1 MIYIV
6 PSIFIIIGF
15 VATILILRQRRIAM
29 QSRTWPYVEGKV
41 ALSKVEESWSSSSG
55 GRSRMYTPKVIY
67 EYVVDGQSYFGEQI
81 SISGSVSTSMSRHAE
96 KVVADYP
103 FGASVR
109 VYYDPERPSESA
121 LQVGV
126 KPFLY
131 FFLLVGLLFIAFGL
145 FLLVHP
151 ARG

>member
-1 MIYIV
+1 LKREERTMIYIV
-6 PSIFIIIGF
+6 PSIFIIIGSL
-15 VATILILRQRRIAM
+15 ATILILRQRRIAM
-29 QSRTWPYVEGKV
+29 QSETWPYVEGKV

-81 SISGSVSTSMSRHAE
+81 SI
-96 KVVADYP
+96 
-103 FGASVR
+103 VR

-126 KPFLY
+126 RPFLY